1 MVFAHVLGHAL
12 GFRHEQSRPD
22 RDDYVTIKT
31 ENIKENKTNNFLK
44 DDTLDSHRISYDYG
58 SVMHY
63 GQKVISQLAAVERN
77 FLILKIWR
85 FCV

>member
-12 GFRHEQSRPD
+12 GFRHEQSRPY
-22 RDDYVTIKT
+22 RDNYVTIKT
-31 ENIKENKTNNFLK
+31 ENIKETKTNNFLK
-44 DDTLDSHRISYDYG
+44 DDTLDSHGIGYDYG
-58 SVMHY
+58 SVMQY